1 MLIEVKN
8 CVFAAKMFN
17 MESLIKCIVQKN
29 LQYAPPNIL
38 IKTANVVID
47 LKKCYFCKPNSKPM
61 IENLNNT
68 LVPELFERI
77 NEIIVNARKRAIQ
90 TINHELIVTY
100 WAIGKEIVERERIN
114 NIDNHTSRQ
123 IILQL
128 SKQLTERL
136 GNGFSRSNLFNMR
149 KLYIEFPNVQ
159 TVSGHLSWS
168 HICELMIIDNKS
180 KRDFYLAQI
189 QEHKLSVRELKAQV
203 KRGVYERTLS
213 NKTLEIQPPI
223 DLLITKYNPANVI
236 KDPYIVDFLGIS
248 ENEHIEESELENRL
262 ILHLEKFLLELG
274 HGFMFVGRQKRI
286 TINNTHYYVDLVF
299 YNKILRCYVL
309 IELKTRKLQIEDGG
323 QVNTYLN
330 YYKTEVNDEFDN
342 PPIGIILCAEKD
354 EIAAEYIL
362 SGFENNVFAS
372 KYITVLPEKHQL
384 EEQVKFVLEK
394 EKNENT
400 D

>member
-1 MLIEVKN
+1 MLE
-8 CVFAAKMFN
+8 
-17 MESLIKCIVQKN
+17 
-29 LQYAPPNIL
+29 
-38 IKTANVVID
+38 
-47 LKKCYFCKPNSKPM
+47 KPNN
-61 IENLNNT
+61 I
-68 LVPELFERI
+68 LVPELFDSI
-77 NEIIVNARKRAIQ
+77 SKIIVDARKRVTQ
-90 TINHELIVTY
+90 TINNELIVTY
-100 WAIGKEIVERERIN
+100 WAIGKEIVEKERIN
-114 NIDNHTSRQ
+114 NIDNQTSRQ

-128 SKQLTERL
+128 SKQLSERL

-180 KRDFYLAQI
+180 KRDFYLLQAQKN
-189 QEHKLSVRELKAQV
+189 KLSVRELKKQV
-203 KRGVYERTLS
+203 ERCIYERTLS
-213 NKTLEIQPPI
+213 NRAIEVQESIGLP
-223 DLLITKYNPANVI
+223 ITKHNPADVV
-236 KDPYIVDFLGIS
+236 KDPYILDFLGIP
-248 ENEHIEESELENRL
+248 ENEHIEENELENRL

-299 YNKILRCYVL
+299 YNKILRSYVL

-330 YYKTEVNDEFDN
+330 YYKTEINDEFDN

-372 KYITVLPEKHQL
+372 KYITVLPNKHQL
-384 EEQVKFVLEK
+384 EEQVKFVLENK
-394 EKNENT
+394 
-400 D
+400 

>member
-1 MLIEVKN
+1 M
-8 CVFAAKMFN
+8 
-17 MESLIKCIVQKN
+17 S
-29 LQYAPPNIL
+29 
-38 IKTANVVID
+38 
-47 LKKCYFCKPNSKPM
+47 
-61 IENLNNT
+61 ENLNNI
-68 LVPELFERI
+68 LVPELLDSI
-77 NEIIVNARKRAIQ
+77 SKIIIDARKRVIQ
-90 TINHELIVTY
+90 TINNELIVTY
-100 WAIGKEIVERERIN
+100 WRIGKEIVEKEQMN
-114 NIDNHTSRQ
+114 NIDNQTSRQ

-128 SKQLTERL
+128 SKQLTESL

-159 TVSGHLSWS
+159 TLSGHLSWS
-168 HICELMIIDNKS
+168 HICELIMVDNKS
-180 KRDFYLAQI
+180 KRDFYLAQT
-189 QEHKLSVRELKAQV
+189 QEHKLSVRELRKQMERCV
-203 KRGVYERTLS
+203 FERTLS
-213 NKTLEIQPPI
+213 NKLSEQGEVI
-223 DLLITKYNPANVI
+223 DSPITKYNPADVV
-236 KDPYIVDFLGIS
+236 KDPYIIDFLGIP
-248 ENEHIEESELENRL
+248 ENARIEENELENRL

-330 YYKTEVNDEFDN
+330 YYKTEINDEFDN

-372 KYITVLPEKHQL
+372 KYITVLPAKHQL
-384 EEQVKFVLEK
+384 EEQLKFALENDENK
-394 EKNENT
+394 KVNNEST
-400 D
+400 G

>member
-1 MLIEVKN
+1 MLE
-8 CVFAAKMFN
+8 
-17 MESLIKCIVQKN
+17 
-29 LQYAPPNIL
+29 
-38 IKTANVVID
+38 
-47 LKKCYFCKPNSKPM
+47 KPSD
-61 IENLNNT
+61 I
-68 LVPELFERI
+68 LVPELFDSI
-77 NEIIVNARKRAIQ
+77 NKIIVDARKRVTQ
-90 TINHELIVTY
+90 TINNELIVTY
-100 WAIGKEIVERERIN
+100 WAIGKEIVEKERVN
-114 NIDNHTSRQ
+114 NVDNQTSRQ

-180 KRDFYLAQI
+180 KRDFYLLQT
-189 QEHKLSVRELKAQV
+189 QENKLSVRELKKQV
-203 KRGVYERTLS
+203 ERCVYERTLS
-213 NKTLEIQPPI
+213 NKAIEVQDGLP
-223 DLLITKYNPANVI
+223 ITKYNPADVV
-236 KDPYIVDFLGIS
+236 KDPYVLDFLGIP
-248 ENEHIEESELENRL
+248 ENEHIEENELENRL

-299 YNKILRCYVL
+299 YNKILRSYVL

-330 YYKTEVNDEFDN
+330 YYKTEINDEFDN
-342 PPIGIILCAEKD
+342 TPIGIILCAEKD

-372 KYITVLPEKHQL
+372 KFVTVLPNKHQL
-384 EEQVKFVLEK
+384 EEQVKFILENK
-394 EKNENT
+394 
-400 D
+400 